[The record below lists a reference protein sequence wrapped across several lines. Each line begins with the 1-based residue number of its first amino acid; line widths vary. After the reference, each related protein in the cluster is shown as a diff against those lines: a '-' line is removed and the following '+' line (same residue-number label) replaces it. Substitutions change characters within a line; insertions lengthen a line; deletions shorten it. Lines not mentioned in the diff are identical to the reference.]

1 MNIFIFDIIEQFD
14 INTMLKL
21 MKEDPYYV
29 VENLFIEF
37 IMFLIFYF
45 FVTKRKF
52 GFYTVFY
59 SVFSAIIIKNLGEKF
74 VNNYLFYSVNLTFFY
89 FLFLY
94 ICSQNLSGL
103 SPETLTITALLLL
116 PAHIS
121 FTFFIAA
128 FVVGVIN
135 SGSQFPKSFVPFGI
149 PAAIA
154 PFLGVIEFISYF
166 IRLFSLSVRLFINL
180 LAGHLLFKIFSINL
194 YELSVFLYSNLV
206 SEFLGNVIILLY
218 FFLELA
224 AAILQAIVLTSLT
237 AIYLNES
244 AGLIKNPIDMSTIR

>member
-1 MNIFIFDIIEQFD
+1 
-14 INTMLKL
+14 MLA
-21 MKEDPYYV
+21 V
-29 VENLFIEF
+29 
-37 IMFLIFYF
+37 FYF

-52 GFYTVFY
+52 GFYTIFY
-59 SVFSAIIIKNLGEKF
+59 IGFSAILTKSLGEKF

-103 SPETLTITALLLL
+103 VPETLTITALLLL

-135 SGSQFPKSFVPFGI
+135 SNSQFPKAFVPFGI

-154 PFLGVIEFISYF
+154 PFLAVIEFISYF

-180 LAGHLLFKIFSINL
+180 LAGHVLFKIFSINL
-194 YELSVFLYSNLV
+194 YELLALVYNNIV
-206 SEFLGNVIILLY
+206 SETIGFIILTLY
-218 FFLELA
+218 FFLEIA

-244 AGLIKNPIDMSTIR
+244 AGLIKNPIDMSTIK

>member
-1 MNIFIFDIIEQFD
+1 
-14 INTMLKL
+14 
-21 MKEDPYYV
+21 
-29 VENLFIEF
+29 
-37 IMFLIFYF
+37 
-45 FVTKRKF
+45 
-52 GFYTVFY
+52 
-59 SVFSAIIIKNLGEKF
+59 
-74 VNNYLFYSVNLTFFY
+74 
-89 FLFLY
+89 
-94 ICSQNLSGL
+94 LSGL
-103 SPETLTITALLLL
+103 VPETLTITALLLL

-154 PFLGVIEFISYF
+154 PFLGAVEFISYF

-180 LAGHLLFKIFSINL
+180 LAGHLLFKIFSI
-194 YELSVFLYSNLV
+194 YELSVFLYSNVV
-206 SEFLGNVIILLY
+206 SEFLGNVVILLY